1 MKLPEAESVARLRDE
16 VWAVILA
23 HFPPG
28 PELERLAR
36 TTGALV
42 RKRHVRSASDLLRVA
57 LSYGFCGLTFKLA
70 SLYSRSNGSASLS
83 GPALF
88 RRIQKCGDWLE
99 SLVTAKLRDR
109 MPSLVVAGLRVR
121 LVDAT
126 RISTPGS
133 KGATWRVHADY
144 DPFGGRLVGLQVTDN
159 QGGERL
165 SRFDI
170 QPGDLLIGDR
180 AYAQRRGLAHV
191 VNAGGQFLVRHHW
204 HSVPLEH
211 RDGRSF
217 DLFGIL
223 KGIPDSGP
231 VEFEVRTQGD
241 TRHGLPALD
250 CRLIAVRKSEEAAEA
265 ARKKARAEAKRKK
278 AVLDP
283 RTLEACG
290 YFLVLTSVS
299 TQRLDT
305 EQVLAL
311 YRLRWQVE
319 LEFKRLKSLLDLDE
333 VRAKDP
339 RTVRA
344 ALLARLLGAL
354 VVEDLCAV
362 AVVDPE
368 GPVPLWAL
376 TDHFGSSLKQAI
388 QGIKSARQA
397 ILDPASAYHW
407 LCDTPRNRLF
417 QGAVVYQMLASHS

>member
-1 MKLPEAESVARLRDE
+1 MKLPEAESVVRLRDE
-16 VWAVILA
+16 IWNIILA

-42 RKRHVRSASDLLRVA
+42 RKRNVRTASDLLRVA
-57 LSYGFCGLTFKLA
+57 LSYGFCGLTIKLA
-70 SLYSRSNGSASLS
+70 SVYSCVNGSASLS
-83 GPALF
+83 RPALL
-88 RRIQKCGDWLE
+88 RRVQKCGDWLE
-99 SLVTAKLRDR
+99 SLVTAKLQDR
-109 MPSLVVAGLRVR
+109 MPSLAVAGLRVR

-126 RISTPGS
+126 RISPPGS

-144 DPFGGRLVGLQVTDN
+144 DPFGGRMVGLQVTDN

-165 SRFDI
+165 SRFVV
-170 QPGDLLIGDR
+170 QSGDLLIGDR

-191 VNAGGQFLVRHHW
+191 VDAGGQFLVRHHW
-204 HSVPLEH
+204 HSVPLEY
-211 RDGRSF
+211 RDGRPF
-217 DLFGIL
+217 DLFGTL
-223 KGIPDSGP
+223 TGIPETDP
-231 VEFEVRTQGD
+231 VEFDVRTQAD
-241 TRHGLPALD
+241 PRHGIRALD

-278 AVLDP
+278 ATLDP

-290 YFLVLTSVS
+290 YFLVLTSV
-299 TQRLDT
+299 TAKQLGT

-319 LEFKRLKSLLDLDE
+319 LAFKRLKSLLDLDE
-333 VRAKDP
+333 LRAKDP

-354 VVEDLCAV
+354 VVEELCAA

-368 GPVPLWAL
+368 GPTPLWAL
-376 TDHFGSSLKQAI
+376 TDHFGSCLKQII
-388 QGIKSARQA
+388 QGVENAQQA
-397 ILDPASAYHW
+397 ILDPRKAFQR
-407 LCDTPRNRLF
+407 LCDTSRNRQF
-417 QGAVVYQMLASHS
+417 QGPTVYQMLASRP